1 MLTINDISD
10 IVRILNENA
19 EWKQAVRGA
28 ILGEEI
34 SQLPQCLADF
44 IESTNRNFE
53 LVYGRLDGLET
64 SVNHLTGRVDHLTG
78 RIDNG
83 LGMNYEYKA
92 EHNVFNLADRY
103 LNLGRVTVLRGARIG
118 SSLQFISA
126 LEDARDE
133 GIIDR
138 EQFREITL
146 LDLVFSGKRRDDNA
160 ELLVAAEVS
169 ITIGDSDIIR
179 AAERAQMLERAANL
193 PAVPAVVCANAD
205 DARRTLAE
213 QRGVTVMLLSE
224 N

>member
-1 MLTINDISD
+1 MTTINDISD

-34 SQLPQCLADF
+34 SQLPQRLADF
-44 IESTNRNFE
+44 IESANRNFE
-53 LVYGRLDGLET
+53 LVYGRLGALET
-64 SVNHLTGRVDHLTG
+64 SVNHLTGRF
-78 RIDNG
+78 DNG
-83 LGMNYEYKA
+83 LGTNYEYRA

-103 LNLGRVTVLRGARIG
+103 LNLGRVTVMRGSRIG
-118 SSLQFISA
+118 SSLQFINV

-179 AAERAQMLERAANL
+179 AAERARMLERAANR

-213 QRGVTVMLLSE
+213 QLGVTVMLLSE